1 MVFELWKNQKNPN
14 GIKIWPDWAKLLF
27 IFLYGTP
34 KLMDFDEKNIIHQNL
49 CSPVFFTP
57 SIFLNDSGI
66 CIPFHITNMFPTSWK
81 FLTPSENLLLF
92 FSDPPCYE
100 LWLMNFHK
108 VPNFLFKKRG
118 QIGIRALIESNIFHT
133 VSKL

>member
-34 KLMDFDEKNIIHQNL
+34 KLMDFDKKKSYTKIFVPQ
-49 CSPVFFTP
+49 CSLPLQFSLMTVAYVFLSILQICFQQVENSWPPVK
-57 SIFLNDSGI
+57 I
-66 CIPFHITNMFPTSWK
+66 CCYF
-81 FLTPSENLLLF
+81 FLTPSV
-92 FSDPPCYE
+92 
-100 LWLMNFHK
+100 MNYDCWTFTK
-108 VPNFLFKKRG
+108 FPNSFLKRC
-118 QIGIRALIESNIFHT
+118 QIGIRALIESNIFHK